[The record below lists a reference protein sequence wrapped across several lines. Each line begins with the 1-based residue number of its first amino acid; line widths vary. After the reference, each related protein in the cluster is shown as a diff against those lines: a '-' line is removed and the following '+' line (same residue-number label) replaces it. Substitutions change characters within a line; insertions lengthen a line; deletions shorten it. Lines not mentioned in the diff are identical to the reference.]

1 MTQYIAKSTLIS
13 DGERYQQGQVFSEVE
28 LKGLSPELVDEHF
41 KEIVTKTTPKS
52 GTKNQATA
60 EINDET
66 GNGSLAPTG
75 DNTKIEPQNAPAP
88 KQVQGR
94 GGKGKGKGKG
104 GK

>member
-13 DGERYQQGQVFSEVE
+13 NGERYQQGQVFSEVE
-28 LKGLSPELVDEHF
+28 LKGLSPELIDAHF
-41 KEIVTKTTPKS
+41 KEIVTTTPKS
-52 GTKNQATA
+52 ETKTQATA

-66 GNGSLAPTG
+66 DNGSLAPTG
-75 DNTKIEPQNAPAP
+75 DNTKTEPQNTPAP
-88 KQVQGR
+88 KQVQGK